1 MPDAQFDARDANKQ
15 QASVSHSHKAV
26 CLTAYA
32 RAVDLHEVNVQ
43 MGGHVEFDKT
53 ACPYMSSTSSTRH
66 EAV

>member
-53 ACPYMSSTSSTRH
+53 ACP
-66 EAV
+66 